1 MHDLVIIGGG
11 GAGLTAA
18 IKAKKTNM
26 DARITLINK
35 ESVSYSPCSLPFVIS
50 GEIEGLDRISH
61 DLREIC
67 KEDEIT
73 CVIDTVTSIDVK
85 KKVVKV
91 GSGREF
97 PYTSLIIATGS
108 LPSIPPTQGIDLKGV
123 YTLQWIEDA
132 QAILEELRA
141 AKNAVVIGGGSV
153 GLEMAEAFIKRGIKV
168 TMIQRSGHVLR
179 RSLDPEFSKMV
190 EDELMRNGVEILF
203 NTPVKEIRGEGGHV
217 NAVVT
222 PNGEIPADIVL
233 FGVGAVPNVELARN
247 AGIKVDEGG
256 IDTDDLM
263 QTNIDDV
270 YAAGDCVDSMSIVTG
285 KLMLSQL
292 GTTAI
297 RQGTVAGMNAVG
309 GYVTF
314 EGVLNS
320 MVLKLFDL
328 EVGRT
333 GLTVKDAEA
342 EGIKVVIG
350 TAVGKTKAEY
360 FPGAKDVKIKLVFN
374 ALNRRL
380 IGAQIAGAEG
390 VAGKI
395 DLLAFAIANNAE
407 IVDLMKLKYCYTPPI
422 TPSHNLIV
430 LAAENAFKKLRRFI
444 EVRKR
449 RF

>member
-18 IKAKKTNM
+18 LKAKKANM
-26 DARITLINK
+26 DARITLISK
-35 ESVSYSPCSLPFVIS
+35 ENVSYSPCSLPFVIS
-50 GEIEGLDRISH
+50 GDIEGLDKISH
-61 DLREIC
+61 DLDEIC
-67 KEDEIT
+67 KESEIN
-73 CVIDTVTSIDVK
+73 CVIDTATSIDVK
-85 KKVVKV
+85 KKVVKTE
-91 GSGREF
+91 SGKEF

-108 LPSIPPTQGIDLKGV
+108 LPFVPDTPGIGLKGV
-123 YTLQWIEDA
+123 YTLQWIDDA
-132 QAILEELRA
+132 KKILEELKT
-141 AKNAVVIGGGSV
+141 AKNAVIIGGGSV
-153 GLEMAEAFIKRGIKV
+153 GLEMVEAFLKRGLKV
-168 TMIQRSGHVLR
+168 TLVQRSDHVLR
-179 RSLDPEFSKMV
+179 RPFDPEFSTMV
-190 EDELMRNGVEILF
+190 EDKLRENGAEILF
-203 NTPVKEIRGEGGHV
+203 NTPVEEIRGDDHV
-217 NAVVT
+217 RAVVMPT
-222 PNGEIPADIVL
+222 GEIPADIVL
-233 FGVGAVPNVELARN
+233 FGVGAKPNVELASN
-247 AGIKVDEGG
+247 AGIKVGEGG

-263 QTNIDDV
+263 QTNINDV
-270 YAAGDCVDSMSIVTG
+270 YAAGDCVDSKSIVSG

-297 RQGTVAGMNAVG
+297 RHGTVAGMNAVG

-320 MVLKLFDL
+320 MVLKIFDL

-333 GLTVKDAEA
+333 GLTVKDAEVD
-342 EGIKVVIG
+342 GINVVVG
-350 TAVGKTKAEY
+350 TAAGKTRAEY
-360 FPGAKDVKIKLVFN
+360 FPGAKDIKIKLVFN

-390 VAGKI
+390 VSGKI

-430 LAAENAFKKLRRFI
+430 LAAENAFKKLRRMMA
-444 EVRKR
+444 VRKR